1 MWRSTLSRVA
11 GDTSGRPLS
20 TRETVATESPARAAI
35 SGIATREHCAPTRA
49 VVTLFFAE
57 IVRVAILP
65 AHLFLYA
72 RVGSSLAVS
81 ASGFSTTISVGTGHV
96 KAATRS
102 TGPI

>member
-1 MWRSTLSRVA
+1 STLSRVA

-20 TRETVATESPARAAI
+20 TRETVATETPARAAI
-35 SGIATREHCAPTRA
+35 SWIATRERCAPTRA
-49 VVTLFFAE
+49 VVTLL
-57 IVRVAILP
+57 RVAILP

-96 KAATRS
+96 KAATGRPALFD
-102 TGPI
+102 TA